1 MGQSQQALKVEPARW
16 GDEAETVL
24 ASAVYHVSIGELK
37 SQYKRGAK
45 LFKVSRENGQTVGFY
60 LLRIDKNADGCE
72 GVLVAAAGKD
82 LEFDLTAAVLPVIEG
97 QFIGCAVLRI
107 HTARPG
113 LAKKLAAVGYEPQEI
128 VLRKVL
134 R

>member
-1 MGQSQQALKVEPARW
+1 MDQSKQTLKVEPARW
-16 GDEAETVL
+16 GHEAETVL
-24 ASAVYHVSIGELK
+24 ASAVSHVGTAELK
-37 SQYKRGAK
+37 RQNDNGAE
-45 LFKVSRENGQTVGFY
+45 LFRVSREGKTVGYY
-60 LLRIDKNADGCE
+60 LLRIDQNADGCE

-97 QFIGCAVLRI
+97 QFMGCAVLRI

-128 VLRKVL
+128 VLRKIIK
-134 R
+134 